1 MKITGTWK
9 RLYLFTT
16 FASVSLLISGC
27 GSGGSQ
33 GSVDE
38 AVDRAATGATSAF
51 TIKGSDTMVH
61 LVIAWA
67 EDFMKRHPETT
78 ISVTG
83 GGSGTGIA
91 ALLNGTT
98 TICASSRD
106 VKQEEKQSAKQKGME
121 LTITPVARDAITVV
135 VNPAN
140 PVSELTL
147 EQIKKIYTGAYK
159 TWDQVGGP
167 AVPIVVVSRESSSG
181 TFMFFLEHVLNKED
195 YSQDAQ
201 LLPATSAVIQSVKDS
216 PGAIGY
222 VGLGYAEG
230 AADSVKMIAVKSDA
244 ASPAVAPTSESV
256 LSGEYSIAR
265 PLLLVTAGTP
275 AGTVK
280 DFLEYCVSAEGQVV
294 VEETGYVKVD

>member
-1 MKITGTWK
+1 MTITGTWK
-9 RLYLFTT
+9 RLCLFTT

-27 GSGGSQ
+27 GSRTDQ
-33 GSVDE
+33 GHIDE
-38 AVDRAATGATSAF
+38 LEGRTAPGATSGF

-98 TICASSRD
+98 EVCASSRD
-106 VKQEEKQSAKQKGME
+106 VKEEEIQRARQNGME
-121 LTITPVARDAITVV
+121 LTITPVARDAITVI

-140 PVSELTL
+140 TVSELTL

-167 AVPIVVVSRESSSG
+167 VEPIVVVSRESSSG
-181 TFMFFLEHVLNKED
+181 TFMYFLEHVLNKED

-216 PGAIGY
+216 PWAIGY

-230 AADSVKMIAVKSDA
+230 AADSVKMIAVKSDM
-244 ASPAVAPTSESV
+244 ASPAVAPSSESV

-265 PLLLVTAGTP
+265 PLLLVNAGTP